1 MPRLIFC
8 LGFYLP
14 VARRFTATSFF
25 AVVVALAAFGASF
38 ATLAAGA
45 FAAALFAVA
54 FSSVATSVAASAA
67 TVFGV
72 AFFVYAREERRVE
85 LVDAAKVPFK
95 HIADWSV
102 SDALERT

>member
-45 FAAALFAVA
+45 FAVAFFAVA

-67 TVFGV
+67 TVLVLLSLHF
-72 AFFVYAREERRVE
+72 RR
-85 LVDAAKVPFK
+85 DQP
-95 HIADWSV
+95 IQ
-102 SDALERT
+102 